1 MNCKNCGAELQ
12 EKTSFCSRCGQ
23 DLRGISEAYLIES
36 QQLTMKIELPK
47 KTKMSRKLMKKFS
60 KIINLSKIQASKK
73 AKESHKLMK
82 KFLGNIHLKNIEL
95 YKKIKGLHKLMKK
108 IPESIYSKELVI
120 IDGWTWVA
128 EDNYTYLRG
137 SVKNIGKITIKYFE
151 VNAKY
156 NDLNKNVLDSDFTKW
171 DRKIQPG
178 ESKEFEIKHHINK
191 KYQSIDI
198 SVNKYKKKL
207 WR

>member
-1 MNCKNCGAELQ
+1 MNCKNCGSELP
-12 EKTSFCSRCGQ
+12 EETSFCSKCGQ
-23 DLRGISEAYLIES
+23 DLRGISDTYLIES

-60 KIINLSKIQASKK
+60 EIINLSKIQVSKK

-82 KFLGNIHLKNIEL
+82 KFLGNVHLKNIEVS
-95 YKKIKGLHKLMKK
+95 KKIKGLMKK
-108 IPESIYSKELVI
+108 NLKNIHSKELVI
-120 IDGWTWVA
+120 IDGWTWVT

-137 SVKNIGKITIKYFE
+137 SVKNIGKKAIKYFE
-151 VNAKY
+151 VNIKY

-191 KYQSIDI
+191 KYQSVDI
-198 SVNKYKKKL
+198 SVNNYKKSL
-207 WR
+207 WK